1 MSGGTAHEPRRAPTA
16 PVARH
21 GVFIAGTDTGIG
33 KTFVAAGLA
42 AALAQD
48 GRRVAVMKPVAA
60 GALATADGP
69 RNEDALAL
77 IAAAGSSAAYGDV
90 NPVCLPDPVSPHLA
104 AARAGLRIELA
115 PLRAAAARLAADA
128 DFLLVEGAGG
138 WRAPIGDDTTMAD
151 VARALGL
158 PVLVVVG
165 LRLGCLNHA
174 QLTLEAIRT
183 DGMRLAGWIGNVIE
197 PGMSGLEANIEWL
210 SRRIGEPFALVP
222 RANSGE
228 PVPASLRDAFATAS
242 RCLQQL

>member
-1 MSGGTAHEPRRAPTA
+1 MSVGTARDPRRATTA
-16 PVARH
+16 PIARH

-42 AALAQD
+42 AALAQE

-60 GALATADGP
+60 GALATADGL

-77 IAAAGSSAAYGDV
+77 IAAAGSSAPYGDV

-104 AARAGLRIELA
+104 AARAGRRIELA
-115 PLRAAAARLAADA
+115 PLRAAAARLAANA

-158 PVLVVVG
+158 PVLLVVG
-165 LRLGCLNHA
+165 LRLGCLSHA
-174 QLTLEAIRT
+174 QLTAEAIRA

-197 PGMSGLEANIEWL
+197 PGLSGLEANVEWL

-222 RANSGE
+222 RANPGD
-228 PVPASLRDAFATAS
+228 PVAASIRDAFATAS